1 MIIVHCSARPSISE
15 FRSVM
20 RVDWSKGESR
30 HIKAF
35 NCTLSTGKIGK
46 MENENV
52 DGLASKTKPKPK
64 KIKAEQSLKK
74 CAKMSEKL
82 AVKSQQLVL
91 WSCMV
96 RSFGH
101 RREWTRERERR
112 EIRGERDKEQSVVQP
127 SAMATPAPL
136 TAKRGMGQFVV
147 GCGCGIECGL

>member
-1 MIIVHCSARPSISE
+1 MIIVQCSARPLISE
-15 FRSVM
+15 FRSDM
-20 RVDWSKGESR
+20 RVDWSKGELR
-30 HIKAF
+30 HFKAF

-64 KIKAEQSLKK
+64 KSKAEQSLKK

-91 WSCMV
+91 WSYGPILWSPERV
-96 RSFGH
+96 DKV
-101 RREWTRERERR
+101 EWEGGDTW
-112 EIRGERDKEQSVVQP
+112 ERDKEQSVVQP

-136 TAKRGMGQFVV
+136 TAKRGVGQFVV